1 AVLALRAATAP
12 EMLRRLRE
20 LGFRAGWTRSPVD
33 LQPPRELAVARWPLH
48 DTLQILSYRINRM
61 EEELSRR

>member
-1 AVLALRAATAP
+1 MLDRLYDLGIRAI
-12 EMLRRLRE
+12 
-20 LGFRAGWTRSPVD
+20 WNISPVD
-33 LQPPRELAVARWPLH
+33 LHPPRDMAVANWHLH